1 MDTWNNIPRTCV
13 VNGAQIS
20 NCSCWREEDELKRE
34 RSHNERMQLQKR
46 SRKGQ
51 IWLTEVTQSETS
63 EFGKQS
69 GKNVLDSWHINTKT
83 ELCGRLSVLHS
94 TCEGGDI
101 WLNCW
106 GMCTFTDHY
115 VLDGL
120 SRQRER
126 KLQKVLIKAPSF
138 FYNSSFKARRSDG
151 GFLWELAG
159 FLSWSWYGHG
169 FGRES
174 QSLTGV
180 FTVSYTH

>member
-1 MDTWNNIPRTCV
+1 MLERKRWS
-13 VNGAQIS
+13 Q
-20 NCSCWREEDELKRE
+20 KRE
-34 RSHNERMQLQKR
+34 KSQWKNAATEEVP
-46 SRKGQ
+46 KGSNMADRGHAVRNQ
-51 IWLTEVTQSETS
+51 WE
-63 EFGKQS
+63 QS

-94 TCEGGDI
+94 TCERGDI

-120 SRQRER
+120 SRQRKRE
-126 KLQKVLIKAPSF
+126 LQKVLIKAPSF
-138 FYNSSFKARRSDG
+138 FYNSGFKARRSDG

-174 QSLTGV
+174 ESLTGV

>member
-1 MDTWNNIPRTCV
+1 
-13 VNGAQIS
+13 
-20 NCSCWREEDELKRE
+20 
-34 RSHNERMQLQKR
+34 MQLQKR
-46 SRKGQ
+46 PERVKYGWQRSRSQKPASLESGAARMC
-51 IWLTEVTQSETS
+51 LTVGTLTQ
-63 EFGKQS
+63 K
-69 GKNVLDSWHINTKT
+69 
-83 ELCGRLSVLHS
+83 LSSAADYQFS
-94 TCEGGDI
+94 TRPVRGGDI

-120 SRQRER
+120 SRQRKR

-138 FYNSSFKARRSDG
+138 FYNSGFKARRSDG

-174 QSLTGV
+174 ESLTGV